1 MDNVKIQIGYA
12 LPKERWN
19 EAAENLM
26 KAGLM
31 AAKYLRAMNF
41 EGRGKRMRTN
51 GWPMSPSPVLPC
63 DMLRSL
69 LLINAA

>member
-1 MDNVKIQIGYA
+1 MDDVKIEIGYA

-41 EGRGKRMRTN
+41 EGRGKEDADN
-51 GWPMSPSPVLPC
+51 GWLMSPSLVLPC
-63 DMLRSL
+63 GMLRSL
-69 LLINAA
+69 LRISAV

>member
-1 MDNVKIQIGYA
+1 MDDVKIEIGYA

-19 EAAENLM
+19 EAAEDLM

-41 EGRGKRMRTN
+41 EGRGK
-51 GWPMSPSPVLPC
+51 
-63 DMLRSL
+63 
-69 LLINAA
+69 